1 MITNHIRTLRRK
13 AALTQ
18 RKLAEKSRINQ
29 SSLSQM
35 ERGAKTVTLTHLFA
49 LANAFDCL
57 PSELVNDDAYLAT
70 LDSRP
75 TEAAASLQRAHPV
88 TGSTSAGVSA

>member
-18 RKLAEKSRINQ
+18 RTVAERSRINQ

-35 ERGAKTVTLTHLFA
+35 ERGAKTVNITHLFA
-49 LANAFDCL
+49 LASAFDCL
-57 PSELVNDDAYLAT
+57 PSELVNDEAYLVL
-70 LDSRP
+70 LDSR
-75 TEAAASLQRAHPV
+75 RAPADSHLEGPV
-88 TGSTSAGVSA
+88 GF